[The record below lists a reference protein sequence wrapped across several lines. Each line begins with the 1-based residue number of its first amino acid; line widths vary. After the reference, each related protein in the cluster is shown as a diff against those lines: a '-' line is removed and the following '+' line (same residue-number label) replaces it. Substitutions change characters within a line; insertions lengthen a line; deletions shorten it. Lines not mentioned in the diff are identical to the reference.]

1 MEWGD
6 TTFHE
11 FLFPFTVYR
20 LVYQMVY
27 RYTDVWYTDGIPT
40 IRRTMSKQIK
50 VSDEVH
56 QRLMGARKD
65 TETVSDL
72 ISRLLDGATVQADS
86 LLDQLDKQSE
96 ETYVD
101 PLIRDLEPDELPE
114 CCQSIYGGSVK
125 DRCEHWVDKRPA
137 GFYNT
142 LTHKW
147 ASDPDYYKYV

>member
-1 MEWGD
+1 MED
-6 TTFHE
+6 NYVKVNIKE
-11 FLFPFTVYR
+11 SVRNR
-20 LVYQMVY
+20 LKQMAAEKGV
-27 RYTDVWYTDGIPT
+27 T
-40 IRRTMSKQIK
+40 
-50 VSDEVH
+50 
-56 QRLMGARKD
+56 LA
-65 TETVSDL
+65 DL
-72 ISRLLDGATVQADS
+72 IASFVDSNIDEADALLE
-86 LLDQLDKQSE
+86 QLDKRAE

-114 CCQSIYGGSVK
+114 CCQSIYGGSIK

>member
-1 MEWGD
+1 
-6 TTFHE
+6 
-11 FLFPFTVYR
+11 
-20 LVYQMVY
+20 
-27 RYTDVWYTDGIPT
+27 
-40 IRRTMSKQIK
+40 MSKQIK
-50 VSDEVH
+50 VPDEVH
-56 QRLMGARKD
+56 AALMGAKREG
-65 TETVSDL
+65 ETVADV
-72 ISRLLDGATVQADS
+72 IARLLGGSSNNTDA
-86 LLDQLDKQSE
+86 LLTQLDKQAE
-96 ETYVD
+96 EAYVD

>member
-1 MEWGD
+1 MEQDQYVKVNIKESVRSQLKEQAKAAGKTLADYIEWLAGQKLD
-6 TTFHE
+6 T
-11 FLFPFTVYR
+11 
-20 LVYQMVY
+20 
-27 RYTDVWYTDGIPT
+27 
-40 IRRTMSKQIK
+40 
-50 VSDEVH
+50 
-56 QRLMGARKD
+56 KD
-65 TETVSDL
+65 
-72 ISRLLDGATVQADS
+72 ISAEADS
-86 LLDQLDKQSE
+86 LLEHLDKQ

-114 CCQSIYGGSVK
+114 CCQSIYGGSIK